1 MIFLLGYI
9 CHFTFQKQVFF
20 LQKVKLNEK
29 KENLFYFL
37 KSIRTG
43 TISRCSNR
51 DPNKLR
57 ASLDVLN
64 IYTQF

>member
-1 MIFLLGYI
+1 MSFHISEAGFL
-9 CHFTFQKQVFF
+9 
-20 LQKVKLNEK
+20 LQKVKSNEK

>member
-1 MIFLLGYI
+1 MSFHISEAG
-9 CHFTFQKQVFF
+9 FF

-43 TISRCSNR
+43 TISRYSNR